1 MHSNYLDI
9 PASTTES
16 VSPPIGNSPDAH
28 ASAAAA
34 AAAANA
40 ASAAAAAAAAAA
52 HSGQAAH
59 LRLSPLPHHLHA
71 QLGSQSS
78 DSVDL
83 PPRTVV
89 SFKIFF
95 SLREHEATY

>member
-16 VSPPIGNSPDAH
+16 VSPPIGHSPDAH

-40 ASAAAAAAAAAA
+40 ASAAAAAAAAA

-78 DSVDL
+78 ASVDL

-89 SFKIFF
+89 SC
-95 SLREHEATY
+95 

>member
-1 MHSNYLDI
+1 MSTLIDI

-16 VSPPIGNSPDAH
+16 GSPPIGNSPDAH

-34 AAAANA
+34 AAANNA
-40 ASAAAAAAAAAA
+40 ASAAAAAAAA
-52 HSGQAAH
+52 SGQAAH
-59 LRLSPLPHHLHA
+59 LRLSPLPHHVHHA
-71 QLGSQSS
+71 LGSQSS

-89 SFKIFF
+89 SFV
-95 SLREHEATY
+95 

>member
-40 ASAAAAAAAAAA
+40 ASAAAGAAAAA

-89 SFKIFF
+89 SC
-95 SLREHEATY
+95 